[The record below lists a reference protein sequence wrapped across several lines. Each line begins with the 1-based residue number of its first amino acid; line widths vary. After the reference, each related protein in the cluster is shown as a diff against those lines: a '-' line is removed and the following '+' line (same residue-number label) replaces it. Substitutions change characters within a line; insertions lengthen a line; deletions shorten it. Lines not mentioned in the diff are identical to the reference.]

1 MEGVFV
7 GESLLQETFTAPGSP
22 RMGGLK
28 LETEALEYLYDGQIT
43 FPTLLIKSN
52 IHFFFFLLFN
62 LYVPIHVS
70 FPSPNFAVGAC
81 ILVFTRK
88 LSIGELQVK
97 PRFICTD

>member
-1 MEGVFV
+1 MEGGFV
-7 GESLLQETFTAPGSP
+7 GESLLQETRLTAPGSP

-62 LYVPIHVS
+62 FYVPIVMYL
-70 FPSPNFAVGAC
+70 SPPP
-81 ILVFTRK
+81 TP
-88 LSIGELQVK
+88 Q
-97 PRFICTD
+97 